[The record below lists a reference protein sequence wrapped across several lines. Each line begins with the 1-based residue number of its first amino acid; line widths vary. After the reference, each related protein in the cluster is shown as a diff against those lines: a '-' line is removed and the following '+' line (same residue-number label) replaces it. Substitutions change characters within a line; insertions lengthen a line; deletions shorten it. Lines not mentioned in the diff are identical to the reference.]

1 MHNLFD
7 VSGKVALVAG
17 GSRGISLMRARGVVS
32 NGVKVY
38 TSSRSPEACAE
49 AAEELSAIEGA
60 GSCIALPAD
69 LSTVEGCS
77 ALAEQLAGLESQL
90 DILVNNAGATWG
102 ASLEEFPEKGW
113 DKVMDINLKGP
124 FFLTQKLLPLLR
136 ASASYDAPARV
147 INIASI
153 DGYKNN
159 PIETYSYAA
168 SKAGMVHL
176 TRHMARNLVRENILV
191 NAIAPG
197 PFESKMMAH
206 TLETRGDE
214 IRNANPRRRIGR
226 DEDMAATAI
235 FLASPASDY
244 IVGETIKVDGGIVN
258 CS

>member
-1 MHNLFD
+1 MKNLFD
-7 VSGKVALVAG
+7 VSGKVALVTG
-17 GSRGISLMRARGVVS
+17 GSRGIGLMIARGFVE

-38 TSSRSPEACAE
+38 VSSRSREACE
-49 AAEELSAIEGA
+49 QVAAELSEVGT
-60 GSCIALPAD
+60 CIALPMD
-69 LSTVEGCS
+69 LSTVEGCE

-102 ASLEEFPEKGW
+102 ESINTFPEKGW

-136 ASASYDAPARV
+136 ASASDERPARV

-159 PIETYSYAA
+159 SIETYSYAA
-168 SKAGMVHL
+168 SKAGMVML
-176 TRHMARNLVRENILV
+176 TRHMARNLAGDNVLV
-191 NAIAPG
+191 NGIAPG

-206 TLETRGDE
+206 TLDQHGDA
-214 IRNANPRRRIGR
+214 IRASNPRRRIGR
-226 DEDMAATAI
+226 PEDMAAAAI
-235 FLASPASDY
+235 FLASAASDY

-258 CS
+258 CA